1 MRGHGGAALIL
12 TLMLLLLPGR
22 VSPSVIHYSWR
33 THSALLPACL
43 KHHPW
48 WQAVRFLL
56 LHDQPPACDDE
67 QPRRRRRCRRRH
79 HHRSLT
85 ASAPASV
92 VACLHP
98 RRHLPSA
105 HVPPYPPPTYLP
117 HTPIARPSPG
127 SRSSSTSARAREE
140 LQQAHFVAHLP
151 CRHHCRSS
159 LSAPAKLVCTQL

>member
-1 MRGHGGAALIL
+1 
-12 TLMLLLLPGR
+12 
-22 VSPSVIHYSWR
+22 
-33 THSALLPACL
+33 
-43 KHHPW
+43 
-48 WQAVRFLL
+48 

-67 QPRRRRRCRRRH
+67 QPRRRRRRH

-105 HVPPYPPPTYLP
+105 HVPPSPPPTCLP
-117 HTPIARPSPG
+117 SHTHTPIARPSPG
-127 SRSSSTSARAREE
+127 SRSSSSARAREE

-151 CRHHCRSS
+151 CRHHRRSI